1 MHPEATPMEGDLHEA
16 VSVFVQLRPRLF
28 GIAYRVLGS
37 AAEAEDVVQEV
48 WLRWQHTTTDRRRQ
62 PRRLPVE
69 RHHPTGHSTWPSRP
83 GPPRDLTSVRGCPN
97 PSTPA
102 TTRRPVPNGR
112 KRWNSPCSWCWRSSR
127 RPSAPPTSCG
137 RPSTTPI
144 RTSRGSWGSS
154 PVNVRKIVSRA
165 RKHLTEDQR
174 DSVDAVE
181 HRRLL
186 DAFVTAARHGDIASL
201 ESLLTSDAR
210 SASPTA
216 TAGAGAARVPVIG
229 RTRVANLSTA
239 FPRFWPTVE
248 VETVEANG
256 RAGVVLYRDGR
267 PATFMTVAATRRG
280 IHQVMWVFSPNKMA
294 ALLRSREGSGA
305 GAGADSG
312 AGAGLREVVFSTV

>member
-83 GPPRDLTSVRGCPN
+83 GSAARPDIGPWLPEPIDTSNDPQAGAERAEALELALLLVLEKLPPTERAAYVLREAFDYSYPDIARILGLEPRQRAQDREPGPQAPHRGPAGQRRRRRAPEAARRVRH
-97 PSTPA
+97 
-102 TTRRPVPNGR
+102 RRPARGHRLVGVAAHLGRAVSLSDGNGR
-112 KRWNSPCSWCWRSSR
+112 R
-127 RPSAPPTSCG
+127 
-137 RPSTTPI
+137 
-144 RTSRGSWGSS
+144 
-154 PVNVRKIVSRA
+154 
-165 RKHLTEDQR
+165 
-174 DSVDAVE
+174 
-181 HRRLL
+181 
-186 DAFVTAARHGDIASL
+186 
-201 ESLLTSDAR
+201 
-210 SASPTA
+210 
-216 TAGAGAARVPVIG
+216 GAARVPVIG